1 MIQLSF
7 VWKEKYPNKIPIIL
21 QSKIGDINNKKIL
34 VNKFNTIGAFLII
47 IRKLISIN
55 SSQAIFIMCDNIL
68 LSSSATLEDIYNE
81 YKKDDNLLYLWHVRL
96 FYVFYDILMIRC
108 YLREFMML

>member
-1 MIQLSF
+1 MIKDVSKLLI
-7 VWKEKYPNKIPIIL
+7 KYPNKIPIIL
-21 QSKIGDINNKKIL
+21 QSKIGDINNKRIL
-34 VNKFNTIGAFLII
+34 VNKSYTIGAFLII

-81 YKKDDNLLYLWHVRL
+81 YKKDDNLLYLDVSL
-96 FYVFYDILMIRC
+96 ENTFG
-108 YLREFMML
+108 